1 MILTSKPIKAEAG
14 LKSGLVDAVVA
25 PEKLLETAKSWAL
38 DMATQQRHRPE
49 SLYRCGAMLLRQV
62 RVSVALDSHA

>member
-25 PEKLLETAKSWAL
+25 PDKLLETAKSLAL
-38 DMATQQRHRPE
+38 DMASQQRHRPM
-49 SLYRCGAMLLRQV
+49 SLYRSASLLLL
-62 RVSVALDSHA
+62 SFHSADD